1 MKLFMKLFAI
11 PAIVLSALLVG
22 STSSQA
28 ADVQN
33 WTLGDVDSPAHWG
46 PTAARKFSEAVD
58 KATSGRVKIT
68 VYPVESLF
76 KGKDSLDA
84 VSKNLTQMYR
94 VGGLHTAGEERIL
107 ELLDLPFFVPAD
119 YDFRNKLWDTLLPMY
134 RELLKKR
141 FGIYIADLV
150 QAEPRMIYTKDSFN
164 DLNDLKG
171 RKIRTAG
178 PSETEFTR
186 AIGMVPATIMP
197 SEIYTALQ
205 QGVIDG
211 NWVADAPH
219 FYNKGYEVTKY
230 IYDVGSGGF
239 TFYVM
244 VNQEALDALSEA
256 DRKAVMAEL
265 DVYSKDLR
273 EGSRSGYVN
282 GRTWLKEKGM
292 QVVPVT
298 DADRAV
304 MQKAAGAI
312 VEKWQE
318 QLDPEQRK
326 LYDLAKKMID
336 EYNAS
341 KK

>member
-1 MKLFMKLFAI
+1 MKWLGVSAMI
-11 PAIVLSALLVG
+11 LSAVVFAAP
-22 STSSQA
+22 SAQA
-28 ADVQN
+28 QATHN

-46 PTAARKFSEAVD
+46 PTAARKFAESVD

-119 YDFRNKLWDTLLPMY
+119 YAFRNKLWDALIPMY
-134 RELLKKR
+134 RDLIKKR
-141 FGIYIADLV
+141 FGIYVADMI
-150 QAEPRMIYTKDSFN
+150 QAEPRMVYTKADFKT
-164 DLNDLKG
+164 LADLKG

-244 VNQEALDALSEA
+244 VNQKALDALGEA

-265 DVYSKDLR
+265 AVYSKDLR
-273 EGSRSGYVN
+273 KGSEDGYVN
-282 GRTWLKEKGM
+282 GRKWLVDKGM
-292 QVVPVT
+292 SAVPVT
-298 DADRAV
+298 AEDRAS
-304 MQKAAGAI
+304 MQKAADAI
-312 VEKWQE
+312 LDKWQG

-326 LYDLAKKMID
+326 LFEVAKKMID
-336 EYNAS
+336 EYKAM

>member
-1 MKLFMKLFAI
+1 MKWLH
-11 PAIVLSALLVG
+11 LSAVILSAAVF
-22 STSSQA
+22 TASSSPAQEIH
-28 ADVQN
+28 N

-46 PTAARKFSEAVD
+46 PTAAVKFAENVD
-58 KATSGRVKIT
+58 KATDGRVKIT

-76 KGKDSLDA
+76 KGKDALDA
-84 VSKNLTQMYR
+84 VSNNLTQMYR

-119 YDFRNKLWDTLLPMY
+119 YDFRNELWDALIPMY
-134 RELLKKR
+134 RDLLSER
-141 FGIYIADLV
+141 FGVYVVDMI
-150 QAEPRMIYTKDSFN
+150 QAEPRMIYTKDSFEN
-164 DLNDLKG
+164 LADLQG

-219 FYNKGYEVTKY
+219 FYNKGYEVTEY

-244 VNQEALDALSEA
+244 VNQQALDALSEA
-256 DRKAVMAEL
+256 DREAVMAEL
-265 DVYSKDLR
+265 AVYSKDLR
-273 EGSRSGYVN
+273 AGSRDGYVN
-282 GRTWLKEKGM
+282 GRKWLTEEGM
-292 QVVPVT
+292 SVVPLS
-298 DADRAV
+298 AEDRAT
-304 MQKAAGAI
+304 MQKAADEI
-312 VEKWQE
+312 VENWQQ
-318 QLDPEQRK
+318 QLDPEQRT
-326 LYDLAKKMID
+326 LYEVAKKMID
-336 EYNAS
+336 EYNAG
-341 KK
+341 KM

>member
-1 MKLFMKLFAI
+1 MRWLA
-11 PAIVLSALLVG
+11 LSA
-22 STSSQA
+22 A
-28 ADVQN
+28 ALMAMALAASPAPAQQTHN

-46 PTAARKFSEAVD
+46 PTAARKFAENVD

-119 YDFRNKLWDTLLPMY
+119 YAFRNKLWDALVPMY
-134 RELLKKR
+134 RDLMAKR
-141 FGIYIADLV
+141 FGVYVADMI
-150 QAEPRMIYTKDSFN
+150 QAEPRMIYTKAAFK
-164 DLNDLKG
+164 DLSELKG

-219 FYNKGYEVTKY
+219 FYNKGYEVTKH

-244 VNQEALDALSEA
+244 VNQGALDALGEA

-265 DVYSKDLR
+265 AAYSKDLR
-273 EGSRSGYVN
+273 KGSEDGYVN
-282 GRTWLKEKGM
+282 GRKWLVDKGM
-292 QVVPVT
+292 SVVPLAAG
-298 DADRAV
+298 DGAA
-304 MQKAAGAI
+304 MQKAADQI
-312 VEKWQE
+312 VENWQK

-326 LYDLAKKMID
+326 LYELARKMIG
-336 EYNAS
+336 EYNAA

>member
-1 MKLFMKLFAI
+1 MKWFH
-11 PAIVLSALLVG
+11 VSALIL
-22 STSSQA
+22 SSVVFA
-28 ADVQN
+28 ASPAPAQEIHN

-46 PTAARKFSEAVD
+46 PTAARKFAESVD

-76 KGKDSLDA
+76 KGRDALDA

-94 VGGLHTAGEERIL
+94 VGGLHTAGEERVL
-107 ELLDLPFFVPAD
+107 ELLDLPFFVPND
-119 YDFRNKLWDTLLPMY
+119 YAFRNKLWDTLVPLY
-134 RELLKKR
+134 RELLKVR
-141 FGIYIADLV
+141 FGVYVADMH
-150 QAEPRMIYTKDSFN
+150 QAEPRMVYTKNSFKT
-164 DLNDLKG
+164 LADLKG

-186 AIGMVPATIMP
+186 AISMVPATIMP

-244 VNQEALDALSEA
+244 VNQEALDKLSEA
-256 DRKAVMAEL
+256 DRKTVMAEL
-265 DVYSKDLR
+265 ATYSKDLR
-273 EGSRSGYVN
+273 KGTEDGYVN

-292 QVVPVT
+292 EVVPL
-298 DADRAV
+298 AAEDRAT
-304 MQKAAGAI
+304 MQKAADQI
-312 VEKWQE
+312 VEKWQG
-318 QLDPEQRK
+318 QLDAEQRK
-326 LYDLAKKMID
+326 LYDVAKKMIA
-336 EYNAS
+336 EYSAA